1 MKPPRKLHIKSY
13 GCQMNVYD
21 AQRMVDT
28 LAGEGFV
35 ETASAE
41 DADLVI
47 LNTCHIRE
55 KASEKVYSELGRLR
69 VAKDEAARN
78 GREMRIAVAGC
89 VAQAEG
95 EEIIRRAP
103 AVDVVVGP
111 QSYHHLPQLLA
122 RAKSHGRAL
131 ETEFPVEDKFGFLP
145 APKPDAIRARGI
157 SAFVTVQEGCDK
169 FCTFCVVPYTRGS
182 EVSRPVARIVDDV
195 KRLAD
200 NGVREITLIGQN
212 VNAYHGE
219 GPDGRTWPLGRLL
232 HRLAEIDCIVRLRY
246 STSHPRDVDDSLI
259 AAHRDLPALMP
270 FVHLPVQSGSDRI
283 LAAMNRK
290 HTADDYRRV
299 IDRFRAARQDI
310 AFSSDFIVGFPG
322 ETEGEF
328 AATLALVMQIGYAGA
343 YSFKYSPR
351 PGTPAADMRETVS
364 AAEMDERLV
373 RLQELIDSQQSAFN
387 KAMIGNTVD
396 VLFERAARN
405 PGQIVGRTA
414 WLQPAHVFASP
425 DIIGQVLPVTIESLE
440 RYSLL
445 GELAR
450 ASRRRCHLLFRR
462 RPIVSI
468 DPFFSKDHG
477 SLNPCQKAHRI
488 HLRLLPAANLTA
500 TCKFRPR
507 PRSSSTS
514 TTTARRLRSSAPTA
528 RISRWSN
535 GGSASSST
543 RAATTSPS
551 QAPATAATPRGACW
565 RRSMRRPWRAM
576 ISRRAKSKAPSAP

>member
-1 MKPPRKLHIKSY
+1 MNPPRKLHIKSY

-28 LAGEGFV
+28 LAPEGFV

-69 VAKDEAARN
+69 VVKDEAARS
-78 GREMRIAVAGC
+78 GRHMQIAVAGC

-103 AVDVVVGP
+103 VVDIVVGP

-122 RAKSHGRAL
+122 RARREGRAL

-169 FCTFCVVPYTRGS
+169 FCTFCVVPYTRGA
-182 EVSRPVARIVDDV
+182 EVSRPVAKIIDDV

-219 GPDGRTWPLGRLL
+219 GPDGQAWPLGRLL
-232 HRLAEIDCIVRLRY
+232 HRLAEIPGIVRLRY
-246 STSHPRDVDDSLI
+246 STSHPRDVDDSLLE
-259 AAHRDLPALMP
+259 AHRDVPALMP

-299 IDRFRAARQDI
+299 IDRFRAVRQDI

-322 ETEGEF
+322 ETEEDF
-328 AATLALVMQIGYAGA
+328 SATLALVTQIGYAGA

-351 PGTPAADMRETVS
+351 PGTPAAEIKETVS
-364 AAEMDERLV
+364 AQDMDERLV

-387 KAMIGNTVD
+387 KALIGKTVD

-414 WLQPAHVFASP
+414 YLQPAHVMASA
-425 DIIGQVLPVTIESLE
+425 DIIGQVLPVKIESLE

-445 GELAR
+445 GEL
-450 ASRRRCHLLFRR
+450 
-462 RPIVSI
+462 VSPVHAHAI
-468 DPFFSKDHG
+468 L
-477 SLNPCQKAHRI
+477 SLPPHM
-488 HLRLLPAANLTA
+488 T
-500 TCKFRPR
+500 
-507 PRSSSTS
+507 
-514 TTTARRLRSSAPTA
+514 
-528 RISRWSN
+528 N
-535 GGSASSST
+535 GA
-543 RAATTSPS
+543 
-551 QAPATAATPRGACW
+551 
-565 RRSMRRPWRAM
+565 
-576 ISRRAKSKAPSAP
+576 

>member
-1 MKPPRKLHIKSY
+1 MKAPHKLHIKSY

-28 LAGEGFV
+28 LAPEGFV
-35 ETASAE
+35 ETSSVD

-69 VAKDEAARN
+69 VVKDEAARS
-78 GREMRIAVAGC
+78 GRPMRIAVAGC

-95 EEIIRRAP
+95 QEIIRRAP

-122 RAKSHGRAL
+122 RANSHGRAI
-131 ETEFPVEDKFGFLP
+131 ETEFPLQDKFGFLP
-145 APKPDAIRARGI
+145 PPQPEAIRARGI
-157 SAFVTVQEGCDK
+157 SSFVTVQEGCDK
-169 FCTFCVVPYTRGS
+169 FCTLCVVPYTRGA
-182 EVSRPVARIVDDV
+182 EVSRPAAKIIDDV

-232 HRLAEIDCIVRLRY
+232 HRLAEIEGIVRLRY

-259 AAHRDLPALMP
+259 EAHRDLPELMP
-270 FVHLPVQSGSDRI
+270 FVHLPVQSGSDRV

-299 IDRFRAARQDI
+299 IDRFRTARQDI

-328 AATLALVMQIGYAGA
+328 AATLALVMQIGYAAA

-351 PGTPAADMRETVS
+351 PGTPAADMQEMVS
-364 AAEMDERLV
+364 AAEMDERLE
-373 RLQELIDSQQSAFN
+373 RLQGLIDSQQSVFN
-387 KAMIGNTVD
+387 LAAIGTTVD
-396 VLFERAARN
+396 VLFERPARN

-414 WLQPAHVFASP
+414 YLQPAHVIASP
-425 DIIGQVLPVTIESLE
+425 DVIGQVLPLKVESLQ

-445 GELAR
+445 GRIATSAAAR
-450 ASRRRCHLLFRR
+450 GL
-462 RPIVSI
+462 
-468 DPFFSKDHG
+468 K
-477 SLNPCQKAHRI
+477 
-488 HLRLLPAANLTA
+488 TA
-500 TCKFRPR
+500 F
-507 PRSSSTS
+507 
-514 TTTARRLRSSAPTA
+514 
-528 RISRWSN
+528 
-535 GGSASSST
+535 
-543 RAATTSPS
+543 
-551 QAPATAATPRGACW
+551 
-565 RRSMRRPWRAM
+565 
-576 ISRRAKSKAPSAP
+576 

>member
-1 MKPPRKLHIKSY
+1 MTPPRKLHIKSY

-28 LAGEGFV
+28 LAPEGFV

-69 VAKDEAARN
+69 AMKEEAALS
-78 GREMRIAVAGC
+78 GREVNIAVAGC

-103 AVDVVVGP
+103 VVDIVVGP

-122 RAKSHGRAL
+122 RARRDGRAL

-169 FCTFCVVPYTRGS
+169 FCTFCVVPYTRGT
-182 EVSRPVARIVDDV
+182 EVSRPVLRIIDDV
-195 KRLAD
+195 KRLVD

-219 GPDGRTWPLGRLL
+219 GPGGKSWPLGKLL
-232 HRLAEIDCIVRLRY
+232 DRLAEIPGVLRLRY
-246 STSHPRDVDDSLI
+246 STSHPLDVEDSLI
-259 AAHRDLPALMP
+259 SAHRDNPALMP

-283 LAAMNRK
+283 LAAMNRR
-290 HTADDYRRV
+290 HTAGEYLEVVERFRRV
-299 IDRFRAARQDI
+299 RQDI

-322 ETEGEF
+322 ETGEDF
-328 AATLALVMQIGYAGA
+328 AATLALVTQIGYAAA

-364 AAEMDERLV
+364 QPEMDERLE
-373 RLQELIDSQQSAFN
+373 RLQQLIDSQQSAFN
-387 KAMIGNTVD
+387 LAAIGTTVD
-396 VLFERAARN
+396 VLFERPARKE
-405 PGQIVGRTA
+405 GQIVGRTA
-414 WLQPAHVFASP
+414 YLQPAHVMASS
-425 DIIGQVLPVTIESLE
+425 DIIGKVLPVRVESLE

-445 GELAR
+445 GHLA
-450 ASRRRCHLLFRR
+450 APPPLAAHPHESRM
-462 RPIVSI
+462 I
-468 DPFFSKDHG
+468 
-477 SLNPCQKAHRI
+477 
-488 HLRLLPAANLTA
+488 T
-500 TCKFRPR
+500 
-507 PRSSSTS
+507 
-514 TTTARRLRSSAPTA
+514 
-528 RISRWSN
+528 
-535 GGSASSST
+535 
-543 RAATTSPS
+543 
-551 QAPATAATPRGACW
+551 GA
-565 RRSMRRPWRAM
+565 
-576 ISRRAKSKAPSAP
+576 

>member
-1 MKPPRKLHIKSY
+1 MKLPRKLHIKSY

-28 LAGEGFV
+28 LAPEGFV
-35 ETASAE
+35 ETASVD

-69 VAKDEAARN
+69 AVKDEAARH
-78 GREMRIAVAGC
+78 GRQVNIAVAGC

-103 AVDVVVGP
+103 VVDVVVGP

-122 RAKSHGRAL
+122 QAQRDGRAL
-131 ETEFPVEDKFGFLP
+131 ETEFPLEDKFGFLAP
-145 APKPDAIRARGI
+145 PKPDAIRARGI
-157 SAFVTVQEGCDK
+157 SSFVTVQEGCDK

-182 EVSRPVARIVDDV
+182 EVSRPVAKIVDDV
-195 KRLAD
+195 ARLAD

-219 GPDGRTWPLGRLL
+219 GPDGRTWSLGALL
-232 HRLAEIDCIVRLRY
+232 YRLAEIPGIVRLRY
-246 STSHPRDVDDSLI
+246 STSHPRDVEDTLI
-259 AAHRDLPALMP
+259 SAHRDVPALMP
-270 FVHLPVQSGSDRI
+270 FVHLPVQSGSDRV

-290 HTADDYRRV
+290 HTIADYRRA

-322 ETEGEF
+322 ETEEDF
-328 AATLALVMQIGYAGA
+328 LATLALVTQIGYAGA

-351 PGTPAADMRETVS
+351 PGTPAADMREMVS
-364 AAEMDERLV
+364 AKEMDERLV

-387 KAMIGNTVD
+387 AAAIGNIVD
-396 VLFERAARN
+396 VLFERSARN

-414 WLQPAHVFASP
+414 YLQPAHVMASA
-425 DIIGQVLPVTIESLE
+425 DIIGQILPVNIQSLE

-445 GELAR
+445 GELVR
-450 ASRRRCHLLFRR
+450 TRDSR
-462 RPIVSI
+462 STQAA
-468 DPFFSKDHG
+468 FSE
-477 SLNPCQKAHRI
+477 I
-488 HLRLLPAANLTA
+488 T
-500 TCKFRPR
+500 
-507 PRSSSTS
+507 
-514 TTTARRLRSSAPTA
+514 
-528 RISRWSN
+528 
-535 GGSASSST
+535 
-543 RAATTSPS
+543 PS
-551 QAPATAATPRGACW
+551 EITPSKMTVGA
-565 RRSMRRPWRAM
+565 
-576 ISRRAKSKAPSAP
+576 